1 MTLSRP
7 LRQAQGRLCRTDRD
21 SALVADLFQRVLS
34 KSADR
39 KKVNLDNSG
48 SKQVMKAIGMATTCE
63 DKSRAL
69 PKIIRSGV

>member
-39 KKVNLDNSG
+39 KKVNLDKSG
-48 SKQVMKAIGMATTCE
+48 RVANLTRMLTGDHQS
-63 DKSRAL
+63 
-69 PKIIRSGV
+69 